1 MTYLKVMRDIIDEYM
16 DQIKQASN
24 AAKGANE
31 VLYENSLDVVMSKK
45 YQSTLGASS
54 VDSYEAHR
62 RDHRSTDYEKK
73 YLGKDKQHRH
83 DSQQHDRKEYFR
95 SSDRHDGREYS
106 RSPDRQLRG
115 SERCIYK
122 DRHDRKEY
130 FRSSNQQ
137 NSKSYSQGY
146 KTNQVVTDA
155 TNEKLPRSSDK
166 SHSMSY
172 VQKSHHREEKEH
184 YSERRDKYT
193 TKKHER
199 SRSTSSHIEFKD
211 RYVPSE
217 SHRTYE
223 DDA

>member
-16 DQIKQASN
+16 DQIKQANN

-31 VLYENSLDVVMSKK
+31 VLYENSLDVVMSEK

-62 RDHRSTDYEKK
+62 RDHRSTDYENK

-166 SHSMSY
+166 SRSMSY
-172 VQKSHHREEKEH
+172 LQKSHHREEKEH